1 MRRYAV
7 AVPARRLFASLAIT
21 LFAVACSPVGYGGYG
36 DSGEAPG
43 GGGTVDN
50 HGPGAFSQPAA
61 NLTDDDVAR
70 FRIGDSFFTE
80 PWEPAGPAASERD
93 GLGPTFLAVSCAE
106 CHPAD
111 GRSSAPAGGSMRGAI
126 LRFVDAAAMGTSLDA
141 YHTQIQTEAVPGA
154 IPEASIA
161 VTWSEVDGEY
171 SDGTPFALRRPEVM
185 VSDAA
190 FGPLEARVAT
200 GVRLGPPLIGL
211 GLLEAIPAEDII
223 ALADPDDQDGDGI
236 SGVASFV
243 DSLSL
248 GPDSLGR
255 FGWKANVASVADQ
268 TAIAYLLDLGI
279 TSPLLPTE
287 NCPSIQTGCAGLPS
301 GGAPEISEERFAAVV
316 AYAQT
321 LAVPG
326 RPSAGDTTVQEGGV
340 LFDDIGCSSCHV
352 AQWTT
357 GEHAI
362 EALSGQ
368 AIIPYTDLLLHDM
381 GPELSDGR
389 SDGVASPTEWRTA
402 PLWGLGLTRTVNPEA
417 GFLHDGRARSI
428 EEAVLWHGGE
438 ALGARESFVA
448 LSAEDRQ
455 RVLVFLKSL

>member
-1 MRRYAV
+1 
-7 AVPARRLFASLAIT
+7 VPARRLFAPLAAA
-21 LFAVACSPVGYGGYG
+21 LVVAACSPAGYGGYG
-36 DSGEAPG
+36 DSGAAPG
-43 GGGTVDN
+43 GDGTVDDY
-50 HGPGAFSQPAA
+50 GPGAFSQPAA
-61 NLTDDDVAR
+61 NLTDEDVAR

-80 PWEPAGPAASERD
+80 PWVPTGPEANERD

-111 GRSSAPAGGSMRGAI
+111 GRSSAPEGGTTSGAI
-126 LRFVDAAAMGTSLDA
+126 LRFVDSASMGTSLDG
-141 YHTQIQTEAVPGA
+141 YRTQIQTRAVPGA

-161 VTWSEVDGEY
+161 VTWSEVHGEY
-171 SDGTPFALRRPEVM
+171 GDGTPFALRRPEVV
-185 VSDAA
+185 VSEAA
-190 FGPLEARVAT
+190 FGSLDARVAT

-211 GLLEAIPAEDII
+211 GLLEAIPVADII
-223 ALADPDDQDGDGI
+223 ALTDPDDQDGDGI
-236 SGVASFV
+236 SGVAAVV
-243 DSLSL
+243 DSPSL

-287 NCPSIQTGCAGLPS
+287 NCPAIQSGCAGLPS

-326 RPSAGDTTVQEGGV
+326 RPSAGDATVQQGGA

-357 GEHAI
+357 GAHPI

-368 AIIPYTDLLLHDM
+368 VIIPYTDLLLHDM

-389 SDGVASPTEWRTA
+389 ADGVAGPTEWRTA
-402 PLWGLGLTRTVNPEA
+402 PLWGLGLTRTVNPRA

-438 ALGARESFVA
+438 ALVSRDAFVA

>member
-1 MRRYAV
+1 MWRYAV
-7 AVPARRLFASLAIT
+7 AVPARRLFASLAVA
-21 LFAVACSPVGYGGYG
+21 LVVAACSPAGYGGYG

-43 GGGTVDN
+43 GEGTVDN
-50 HGPGAFSQPAA
+50 YGPGAFSQPAA
-61 NLTDDDVAR
+61 NLADDDVAL

-80 PWEPAGPAASERD
+80 PWEPPGPEADERD
-93 GLGPTFLAVSCAE
+93 GLGPTYLAVSCAA

-111 GRSSAPAGGSMRGAI
+111 GRSSAPSGGSVLGAI
-126 LRFVDAAAMGTSLDA
+126 LRFVDDDSMGTSLDS

-161 VTWSEVDGEY
+161 VTWSEVDGAY
-171 SDGTPFALRRPEVM
+171 ADGTPFVLRRPEVV
-185 VSDAA
+185 VSNAA
-190 FGPLEARVAT
+190 FGPLDESVAT

-211 GLLEAIPAEDII
+211 GLLEAIPAEDIM
-223 ALADPDDQDGDGI
+223 ALADPDDRDGDGI

-243 DSLSL
+243 DSSSL
-248 GPDSLGR
+248 GADSLGR

-268 TAIAYLLDLGI
+268 TAIAYLLDIGI
-279 TSPLLPTE
+279 TSPLLPAE
-287 NCPSIQTGCAGLPS
+287 NCPVVQTGCAGLPS
-301 GGAPEISEERFAAVV
+301 GGSPEISEERFAAVV

-326 RPSAGDTTVQEGGV
+326 RPSADDTTVREGGS

-352 AQWTT
+352 ARWTT
-357 GEHAI
+357 GDHAI

-389 SDGVASPTEWRTA
+389 SDGLAGPTEWRTA

-438 ALGARESFVA
+438 ALGAREAFVA
-448 LSAEDRQ
+448 LSAADRQ